1 MDKIKDAADGDELQT
16 LQELSS
22 SSVDVTG
29 IVDDEVSMCVTI
41 QHSV

>member
-1 MDKIKDAADGDELQT
+1 MDKIKDAAKEGELQI

-29 IVDDEVSMCVTI
+29 IVDDVSMCVTI
-41 QHSV
+41 QHTSV